1 MGAKRWA
8 RGGGAAVGGTSTL
21 ACTCSEYK
29 RRHRYWYRGG
39 QQVRI
44 QCRFGGGLVQVE
56 TSGRGKK
63 KRRGRVESSGL
74 FFLVPQLAQAG
85 SVSASR
91 GRTLGLRERE
101 RERVGRSSGLWMVRY
116 VESCLCRRGVK
127 SGLVLVLV
135 LVRWRDGKRW
145 KTDGRQVGFKGGES
159 SCG

>member
-1 MGAKRWA
+1 MGAERWA

-39 QQVRI
+39 QQVRV
-44 QCRFGGGLVQVE
+44 QCRFGGLVQVE
-56 TSGRGKK
+56 TSGRGEKK
-63 KRRGRVESSGL
+63 KEGASRVKRP

-101 RERVGRSSGLWMVRY
+101 RVGRSKWAVDGEICRVSF
-116 VESCLCRRGVK
+116 CRRGVK
-127 SGLVLVLV
+127 SGLVLV